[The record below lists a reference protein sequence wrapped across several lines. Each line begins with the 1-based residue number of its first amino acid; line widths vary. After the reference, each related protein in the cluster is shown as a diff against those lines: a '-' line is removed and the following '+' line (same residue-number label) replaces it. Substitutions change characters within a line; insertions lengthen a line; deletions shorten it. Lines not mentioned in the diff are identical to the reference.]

1 MRNNNIISIRSES
14 YFETFWVVVGFIL
27 YVTALSVLIMW
38 LYNFFLDPNLTFGEE
53 IVGFLCVEFPIMI
66 LLCCAGTVLMWTK
79 KLFEFNP
86 DTKEIREG
94 GCLFKWEKG
103 EWKKFTP
110 NCSHFAFQ
118 QYSETADYN
127 FGGIFNKQVKS
138 HVYDLRM
145 IFPDNSFKSIIA
157 RSDFQSVAKMVIL
170 GNTLSKV
177 YNIPFYDYVK
187 ELLLQKRRA
196 NYPDGMFLQ

>member
-1 MRNNNIISIRSES
+1 
-14 YFETFWVVVGFIL
+14 
-27 YVTALSVLIMW
+27 
-38 LYNFFLDPNLTFGEE
+38 
-53 IVGFLCVEFPIMI
+53 
-66 LLCCAGTVLMWTK
+66 
-79 KLFEFNP
+79 
-86 DTKEIREG
+86 
-94 GCLFKWEKG
+94 
-103 EWKKFTP
+103 
-110 NCSHFAFQ
+110 
-118 QYSETADYN
+118 
-127 FGGIFNKQVKS
+127 
-138 HVYDLRM
+138 M